1 MPVAIAE
8 LSESLSTIVE
18 TTGKSVVRVEG
29 GARRAAS
36 GVVWSPK
43 QIVTTARA
51 VPDDEV
57 TVTLD
62 GKELKARVKG
72 RDENT
77 DLALLEVDEA
87 LTPAT
92 FDEGANVKVGQLV
105 LRLARPGETVRA
117 TSGILS
123 AVGKKPWRTPRGG
136 AEVDFYLE
144 SDAPHQPG
152 FSGGPLVDLQ
162 GRVLGLTTTGVL
174 RGTSLAI
181 PTKTVRRVVAQLE
194 QYGRVRRSYLGL
206 MLQPVQLPD
215 SVRTSTG
222 EEIGLLVTSVEKDG
236 PADKAG
242 IQYGDTVLH
251 LGDDSV
257 KTLQDLYRYLRADH
271 SDQQV
276 PLKYFRNGQVTVSQV
291 TLGGR

>member
-1 MPVAIAE
+1 MPVAIAD
-8 LSESLSTIVE
+8 LSETLSTIVE
-18 TTGKSVVRVEG
+18 NTGKSVVRVEG
-29 GARRAAS
+29 GNRRAAT

-43 QIVTTARA
+43 QIVTVARA
-51 VPDDEV
+51 VPNDEV
-57 TVTLD
+57 TVSID
-62 GKELKARVKG
+62 GKDLKARVKG

-77 DLALLEVDEA
+77 DLALLELDEA
-87 LTPAT
+87 LSPAA
-92 FDEGANVKVGQLV
+92 FDDGAGVKVGQLA
-105 LRLARPGETVRA
+105 LRLGRPGETVRA
-117 TSGILS
+117 TSGILG
-123 AVGKKPWRTPRGG
+123 AVSKKAWRTPRG
-136 AEVDFYLE
+136 AEVEFYRE
-144 SDAPHQPG
+144 ADAEQPPG

-162 GRVLGLTTTGVL
+162 GRVLGLNTNGVL
-174 RGTSLAI
+174 RGTSVTI
-181 PTKTVRRVVAQLE
+181 PTVTIRRVVAQLE
-194 QYGRVRRSYLGL
+194 AYGRVRRSYLGL

-215 SVRTSTG
+215 EVRTSTG

-242 IQYGDTVLH
+242 VQYGDTVLH

-271 SDQQV
+271 ADKQV